1 MPKTLDDFKA
11 QFPEV
16 WSAYERLRNE
26 SDRKGPLDG
35 KTIELIKIGIS
46 TAMEH
51 EGGVVAHASQARK
64 AGASDEEIYQAILTA
79 TSLCGFP
86 AVLGAVSTAKEF
98 LEP

>member
-1 MPKTLDDFKA
+1 MPKKLDDFKT
-11 QFPEV
+11 QFPDI
-16 WSAYERLRNE
+16 WSAYERLRNA
-26 SDRKGPLDG
+26 SDREGPLED
-35 KTIELIKIGIS
+35 KTVELIKIGIS

-86 AVLGAVSTAKEF
+86 AVLGAMSTAKKF
-98 LEP
+98 LE